1 VVSTGDLQTR
11 IDQWIKLESLRDT
24 EKTRQQTETRTKIGS
39 SSDHPRLHLQSA
51 YAVPQNELEQ
61 AITDIWKEV
70 LGIEQVGIQENFFN
84 LGGHSLMALQV
95 LSRLRRAFQVEVSV
109 RVFFEVPT
117 VAGLAKAIEQSRLI
131 KEKDDKDLAQILIE
145 VERLSEDQVKGVLH
159 KCNGE

>member
-1 VVSTGDLQTR
+1 
-11 IDQWIKLESLRDT
+11 
-24 EKTRQQTETRTKIGS
+24 
-39 SSDHPRLHLQSA
+39 
-51 YAVPQNELEQ
+51 LEQ